1 MKMKNVLM
9 ILVTLAMVFAMAGAV
24 SGDGK
29 TITYS
34 SESGTTKLNYTVSD
48 NYEVVIPSDVSFQ
61 QNLYNVQEVNVTKA
75 LIGPGTYLHVML
87 TSGNYTAD
95 GGFKL
100 VNDGSSIPY
109 NITNKSSGDEIRE
122 NGKTILTVAS
132 GKLHP
137 KMGVITPLRG
147 EGIGGFMELNFSTTN
162 NYIGLAN
169 KSGNHIDT
177 LTFTLFVNQNAQ

>member
-9 ILVTLAMVFAMAGAV
+9 ILVTLAVVFAMAGAV
-24 SGDGK
+24 SGNAINPATK
-29 TITYS
+29 TGS
-34 SESGTTKLNYTVSD
+34 TTLNYTVSD
-48 NYEVVIPSDVSFQ
+48 VYEVVIPSDVSFDN

-75 LIGPGTYLHVML
+75 LIKPNWYLHVKL
-87 TSGNYTAD
+87 NSSNYD

-100 VNDGSSIPY
+100 VNSGSYIPY
-109 NITNKSSGDEIRE
+109 NITDNSTK
-122 NGKTILTVAS
+122 GKITNEMTILTVAS
-132 GKLHP
+132 GTTHP

-162 NYIGLAN
+162 DYIGLAN

-177 LTFTLFVNQNAQ
+177 LIFTLFVNQNA